1 MLFSSGIGIALVYY
15 GAYEPLDHFLSP
27 PEGSGGTVQ
36 AARQAMALT
45 FCTGAARLGAVCA
58 DRHRAGL
65 FRLLPRPPLAL
76 RSALYPIFGER
87 IHGGVGHLMDSFGI
101 LVTVISMVTNPGSA
115 RCW

>member
-45 FCTGAARLGAVCA
+45 FLHWGCT
-58 DRHRAGL
+58 AG
-65 FRLLPRPPLAL
+65 
-76 RSALYPIFGER
+76 
-87 IHGGVGHLMDSFGI
+87 
-101 LVTVISMVTNPGSA
+101 
-115 RCW
+115 RCMR

>member
-45 FCTGAARLGAVCA
+45 FCTGGCT
-58 DRHRAGL
+58 AG
-65 FRLLPRPPLAL
+65 
-76 RSALYPIFGER
+76 
-87 IHGGVGHLMDSFGI
+87 
-101 LVTVISMVTNPGSA
+101 
-115 RCW
+115 RCMR